1 MPWNIFQTYHILQ
14 IGDFFPYVCNILRVL
29 PFEQKY
35 LAFSGINGSD
45 KESCCGFFLM
55 GGMRKRGREGG
66 QYSVNVRSTKSHNS
80 NKIYGCRLLKDSN
93 VPLLAM
99 KDVAQTDCNSFIL
112 RHVWPCLARK
122 IWNSSRKWCHW
133 IPNITTGPVGWSPIL
148 TPSTTVLTLYFE
160 NRLLL
165 FYTQ

>member
-1 MPWNIFQTYHILQ
+1 
-14 IGDFFPYVCNILRVL
+14 
-29 PFEQKY
+29 
-35 LAFSGINGSD
+35 
-45 KESCCGFFLM
+45 M

-112 RHVWPCLARK
+112 RHV
-122 IWNSSRKWCHW
+122 
-133 IPNITTGPVGWSPIL
+133 
-148 TPSTTVLTLYFE
+148 
-160 NRLLL
+160 
-165 FYTQ
+165 